1 MGAIIF
7 AREEN
12 RNVGCGEGFDGFQ
25 QDARETHSKYRLW
38 SKRVGFAPLETA
50 ILPKMRGWNPTRKPE
65 KLENEWFCTHSKR
78 KPLRKWVE
86 PSPLEYNIFPK
97 TSGRTPFAELHI
109 LGENY
114 PQVSAFLYFVGIFI
128 HSIYGFY
135 KKRVGI
141 TPLEMPILVKTSGT
155 SSD

>member
-1 MGAIIF
+1 M
-7 AREEN
+7 
-12 RNVGCGEGFDGFQ
+12 GEGPLEVPVMV
-25 QDARETHSKYRLW
+25 ETSGWGPTRNSYFTENEWVKPHSKA
-38 SKRVGFAPLETA
+38 G
-50 ILPKMRGWNPTRKPE
+50 
-65 KLENEWFCTHSKR
+65 KLENEWVCTHSKR

-86 PSPLEYNIFPK
+86 PSPLEYNIFPQ

-141 TPLEMPILVKTSGT
+141 TPLEIPALAKTSGV

>member
-12 RNVGCGEGFDGFQ
+12 RNAGCGEGFDGFQ
-25 QDARETHSKYRLW
+25 QDARETHYEVPVMVETSGLCPTRNSYFTENEW
-38 SKRVGFAPLETA
+38 SEAPLED
-50 ILPKMRGWNPTRKPE
+50 
-65 KLENEWFCTHSKR
+65 
-78 KPLRKWVE
+78 
-86 PSPLEYNIFPK
+86 NIFPR

-109 LGENY
+109 LGENC

-141 TPLEMPILVKTSGT
+141 TPLEMPIFGENEWGKL
-155 SSD
+155 